1 MNHTAPHS
9 IGRIASSARPSHAP
23 LRTRAAA
30 FAATCALTLSCTI
43 ATPAWADENASSSAQ
58 SLSPALSQVLADA
71 LGNAT
76 SNAAAHFIDSAVL
89 TPDAFTAIG
98 AAADA
103 PATFALDPGTDAP
116 ALSAEAQEEISEALG
131 ELNGNEAGFFFI
143 DLTSGN
149 GIAYNL
155 DERVY
160 GASSFKGPY
169 AAYLCETRGDGEA
182 GLSDSTRSLIESMV
196 VSSDNNAF
204 KTLRNT
210 YDSAGF
216 SDWLSSCAVDAG
228 LKDDTHFPRYSAR
241 ESALLWLHTY
251 RYLRTDTDTAQWL
264 KGLYAQTNVSMI
276 RSGIA
281 DEGATVYNKAGW
293 SASGTRFS
301 GLCDAGLIECD
312 GKTYLMSIMSGAPDS
327 GSNQAALSDIAEAL
341 FAQRDTL

>member
-1 MNHTAPHS
+1 MNHTAPHT
-9 IGRIASSARPSHAP
+9 IECAASKARPSLAP
-23 LRTRAAA
+23 LRTRTAALAAA
-30 FAATCALTLSCTI
+30 CALALSCAI
-43 ATPAWADENASSSAQ
+43 ATPAWASEDVSSSAQ
-58 SLSPALSQVLADA
+58 ALSPVLSQVLADT

-76 SNAAAHFIDSAVL
+76 SNATASFIDAAVL
-89 TPDAFTAIG
+89 TTDAFTAID
-98 AAADA
+98 ATADA
-103 PATFALDPGTDAP
+103 PAPFALDPGADAP
-116 ALSAEAQEEISEALG
+116 ALSAEAQDAIADAIG
-131 ELNGNEAGFFFI
+131 ELGGNEAGFLFI

-204 KTLRNT
+204 KALRNA

-216 SDWLSSCAVDAG
+216 SDWLSSCAVDTD

-241 ESALLWLHTY
+241 ESALLWLHTF
-251 RYLRTDTDTAQWL
+251 RYLQTDTDTAQWL
-264 KGLYAQTNVSMI
+264 KELYAQTNVSMI
-276 RSGIA
+276 RSGIS

-293 SASGTRFS
+293 SASGVRFS

-327 GSNQAALSDIAEAL
+327 GSNQAALADIAEAL
-341 FAQRDTL
+341 FAQRDAL

>member
-1 MNHTAPHS
+1 MNHTAPYF
-9 IGRIASSARPSHAP
+9 IGRAASKAHPLLTP

-30 FAATCALTLSCTI
+30 LAATCALALSCTI
-43 ATPAWADENASSSAQ
+43 ATPAWADESASSTTQ
-58 SLSPALSQVLADA
+58 SLSPALSQVLANT

-76 SNAAAHFIDSAVL
+76 SNAAAHFIDSTVL
-89 TPDAFTAIG
+89 TTDAFSAID
-98 AAADA
+98 AAADG
-103 PATFALDPGTDAP
+103 PATFALDPGSGAP
-116 ALSAEAQEEISEALG
+116 ELSAEAQEEIAEAIG
-131 ELNGNEAGFFFI
+131 ELGGNETGFFFI

-196 VSSDNNAF
+196 ISSDNNAF

-216 SDWLSSCAVDAG
+216 SDWLSSCAVDTD

-241 ESALLWLHTY
+241 ESALLWLHTF
-251 RYLRTDTDTAQWL
+251 RYLQTDTDTAQWL

-327 GSNQAALSDIAEAL
+327 GSNQAALSDIAEVL
-341 FAQRDTL
+341 FAQRGTL